1 MEMIILKKLVSI
13 VLALVMIFA
22 LTATFAAA
30 DSPTPK
36 DLYTIVVDYDP
47 ADGSLGTADGDK
59 KTVSVEAVGEDGEV
73 KLTAIQKGNGEF
85 VGWTIDGKY
94 EVISGTM
101 TDPVIV
107 IKPLSDIQ
115 AHAKFVQ
122 PGATPDSPSKP
133 ANPDEGKSSPKTG
146 DPLWIVL
153 GLSILA
159 LGLGAVAVKKIKA

>member
-1 MEMIILKKLVSI
+1 MKKLVSI

-36 DLYTIVVDYDP
+36 DFYTIVVDYDP

-73 KLTAIQKGNGEF
+73 KLTAVQKGNGVF
-85 VGWTIDGKY
+85 VKWVIGGEY
-94 EVISGTM
+94 EIVSGSLN
-101 TDPVIV
+101 DSVIV
-107 IKPLSDIQ
+107 IKPLSDINATAQ
-115 AHAKFVQ
+115 FTQ

-133 ANPDEGKSSPKTG
+133 SNPDEGKSSPKTG